1 MKTIIA
7 NWKMELGVR
16 ESVALARGVL
26 RGLRGMQD
34 VPNILV
40 APTFPALFEVSKVL
54 GRSRVQLA
62 AQTVHTEEQGAYTG
76 SVSAKVLKEVGVQAV
91 ILGHSETR
99 AMGET
104 DEDVHQKVDLALRHG
119 LHVIVAVGESMA
131 TREAGETEGF
141 IHDQIKTIFT
151 GIHPTKRHTI
161 YVAYEPL
168 WAIGSGKVPSI
179 QDVSSVHTAIKQQ
192 LDELDI
198 LDVSVLYGGSVIP
211 ENAYEFLNHSSVDGV
226 LVGGASVRIK
236 SLMELIHLASE
247 LS

>member
-34 VPNILV
+34 IPNILV

-54 GRSRVQLA
+54 GRSRVQMA
-62 AQTVHTEEQGAYTG
+62 AQNMHTEEVGAYTG
-76 SVSAKVLKEVGVQAV
+76 SVSVRVLKEVGAQAV
-91 ILGHSETR
+91 ILGHSECR
-99 AMGET
+99 RQGET
-104 DEDVHQKVDLALRHG
+104 DADVREKVALALQHG
-119 LHVIVAVGESMA
+119 LDVIVAVGEPMA
-131 TREAGETEGF
+131 TREAGETAGY
-141 IHDQIKTIFT
+141 IHDQISTIFM

-179 QDVSSVHTAIKQQ
+179 QDVSVVHTQIKEQLAQ
-192 LDELDI
+192 LDI
-198 LDVSVLYGGSVIP
+198 PDVLVLYGGSVTP
-211 ENAYEFLNHSSVDGV
+211 ENAYEFLNHSSVDGA
-226 LVGGASVRIK
+226 LVGGAGVRIK
-236 SLMELIHLASE
+236 SLIELIQLASE